1 MQKGQRLLVKKLIR
15 VFSSI
20 GRVVEYRID
29 ADLVS
34 FYQGQVVFGKLHEEK
49 LYLLNIDKEFVEI
62 DYNLL
67 SQEHLLR
74 REVSKAY
81 DISKK

>member
-1 MQKGQRLLVKKLIR
+1 MCQQKSLIR
-15 VFSSI
+15 QLVAVVSSI
-20 GRVVEYRID
+20 GEVEYRIGES
-29 ADLVS
+29 LVA
-34 FYQGQVVFGKLHEEK
+34 FYREKVMFGKLHEEK
-49 LYLLNIDKEFVEI
+49 LYLLNLDKELVEI